1 MIRMRR
7 PPRPRR
13 GFTFTEA
20 LVALAVVAVGAT
32 IGMGAWQRTQEAA
45 TLRQAQMQVAAILS
59 DAVVRTQQASGRVV
73 QVGVVF
79 QGGSG
84 ALQEYANT
92 GGGWQSVQLG
102 AGLALSLPSGVVVQS
117 WSFDQSAF
125 AGWPYGS
132 TMMRAQVGETDTGVY
147 EAVAGETSPG
157 SVTLV
162 SAHGMAAA
170 VHVTRAGTIWY

>member
-1 MIRMRR
+1 MPRLRR
-7 PPRPRR
+7 HRR

-20 LVALAVVAVGAT
+20 LVTLGIVAVAAT
-32 IGMGAWQRTQEAA
+32 IAIAAWQRTQEASV
-45 TLRQAQMQVAAILS
+45 LRQAQMQVAAILR
-59 DAVVRTQQASGRVV
+59 DTVARTQQVNGTAI
-73 QVGVVF
+73 QAGVVF

-84 ALQEYANT
+84 TLQEYANA
-92 GGGWQSVQLG
+92 GGGWQPVQPG
-102 AGLALSLPSGVVVQS
+102 ASLATSLPVGVVIQS

-125 AGWPYGS
+125 SRWPYGS
-132 TMMRAQVGETDTGVY
+132 TMMRGQAAETDTGIY

-162 SAHGMAAA
+162 SAHGMTAT